1 MAREKMLQA
10 LNEQIQKEFS
20 SSYIYMA
27 MEAWFA
33 EKNLDG
39 FSNYFRIQAMEEKD
53 HAYKI
58 FDYVNKLGGKV
69 TLEAIPK
76 PKSDYSTVEEV
87 VAAALAH
94 EEFITA
100 SINSLMD
107 MAVNEKDHATVSFLN
122 WFIDEQMEEEEN
134 AQKVLNYVKMLGGD
148 SRGLFMIDMELGKR
162 KYTPPA
168 ASEE

>member
-1 MAREKMLQA
+1 MASEKMLQA

-33 EKNLDG
+33 ENNLDG
-39 FSNYFRIQAMEEKD
+39 FSNYFRIQALEEKD

-58 FDYVNKLGGKV
+58 FDYVNRLGGKV
-69 TLEAIPK
+69 TLEEIPK
-76 PKSDYSTVEEV
+76 PKSDYADVAEV
-87 VAAALAH
+87 VAAALEH
-94 EEFITA
+94 EKFITA
-100 SINSLMD
+100 SINKLMD
-107 MAVNEKDHATVSFLN
+107 QAVKEKDHATISFLN

-134 AQKVLNYVKMLGGD
+134 ALKVLNYVNMLGGD

-168 ASEE
+168 ASAE